1 MLIREHMFGLLAS
14 VRGKLEAHLAHSLHT
29 LSGLRL
35 LLALLDLLLTV
46 LLVELLSSP
55 LTLLLEPLDN
65 IDCAARVKVEGAL
78 MLASIAVV
86 IVLFC
91 AEVVQS
97 DSGRNAR
104 K

>member
-1 MLIREHMFGLLAS
+1 MFGLLAS
-14 VRGKLEAHLAHSLHT
+14 VRSKLETDLAHPLNS

-46 LLVELLSSP
+46 LLVELLSPP
-55 LTLLLEPLDN
+55 LTLLFEAFD
-65 IDCAARVKVEGAL
+65 DVDSATRVKVERAL
-78 MLASIAVV
+78 MLATIAVV

-97 DSGRNAR
+97 NSGRNTR